1 MIKMRDERAKLEV
14 VGNEVITVVKNLEWV
29 LNRVHNGVK
38 SSDGSE
44 GFRFRYQSSDL
55 KKLVDSFVTEGVV
68 KPLTFVCGMVD
79 DDLMLIDGL
88 GRFSAI
94 MEINRTRH
102 DVMKELIKQ
111 DVTLVV
117 YPNLT
122 IDDCIRL
129 HLKLNTS
136 FNSSSVPALYM
147 RDCDING
154 LAKLKTKK
162 NVYKLLQAMVYMD
175 NDKDSLWYEKWSL
188 KGKYDLKDC
197 KDCTMLDFIISV
209 LPLLNYLERRGVV
222 LCGKWSLQSQ
232 GKDLAELLDYLW
244 SCIRGKWCK
253 AFTPD
258 WNARVGYL
266 RKYVIMDKQGVGGL
280 SRYLVLRFKGVKEID
295 DLKFLLQ
302 LFIREVN
309 LSSEVWLEQEQI
321 SKYTNA
327 GGYNII
333 AHILKDSVTRFGFLD
348 GI

>member
-1 MIKMRDERAKLEV
+1 MRDERAKLEV
-14 VGNEVITVVKNLEWV
+14 VGNEVITVVKDITWV

-38 SSDGSE
+38 DSDYAK
-44 GFRFRYQSSDL
+44 GFRFRYRSSDL
-55 KKLVDSFVTEGVV
+55 KVLVDSFVTEGVV
-68 KPLTFVCGMVD
+68 KPLVFVCGMVD
-79 DDLMLIDGL
+79 NDLMLIDGL

-94 MEINRTRH
+94 MELTRTRH
-102 DVMKELIKQ
+102 DVMKELVKQ

-197 KDCTMLDFIISV
+197 KDCTMLDFIIGV
-209 LPLLNYLERRGVV
+209 LPLLNYLESRGVV
-222 LCGKWSLQSQ
+222 LSGNWSLQSQ

-266 RKYVIMDKQGVGGL
+266 RKYVIMD
-280 SRYLVLRFKGVKEID
+280 
-295 DLKFLLQ
+295 
-302 LFIREVN
+302 
-309 LSSEVWLEQEQI
+309 
-321 SKYTNA
+321 SK
-327 GGYNII
+327 
-333 AHILKDSVTRFGFLD
+333 V
-348 GI
+348 